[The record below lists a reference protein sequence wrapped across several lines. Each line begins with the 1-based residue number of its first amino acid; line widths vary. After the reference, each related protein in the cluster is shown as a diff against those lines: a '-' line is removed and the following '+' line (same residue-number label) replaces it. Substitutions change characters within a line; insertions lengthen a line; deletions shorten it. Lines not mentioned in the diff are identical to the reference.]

1 MPCCE
6 VMFTIRPRASP
17 RGGWPSICRTAAR
30 QSRNGPRRLT
40 AIIASQSSG
49 WVSTSGLECGPA
61 RTALLTSTSSAPQR
75 CTARATS
82 ASQWSA
88 RATSAA
94 TYSASPPS
102 AAMSASVGS
111 PPVSGSRRTSAT
123 STAKPSAARR
133 RAMARPMP
141 DAPPVTIADR
151 GTGASML
158 ETVARVAFVAHCLL
172 NQNAKVDGGARCPG
186 VYSPLVEVLR
196 ERGWELDQM
205 PSPELGFTG
214 LNRFWAVREQLDTL
228 AYRRHCARIA
238 AAVAGAIAA
247 RVERG
252 DEVVFVGLEG
262 SPSMGVRV
270 TSSDP
275 ARGGRPEWP
284 DGAPELTPGR
294 GVLIEELLAQLAPRG
309 VPPPP
314 AGGITH
320 VLPDHDTA
328 AERSQLVA
336 LLDDA

>member
-17 RGGWPSICRTAAR
+17 RGAWRSIWSTAER

-40 AIIASQSSG
+40 AIIASQSPGSVCSSG
-49 WVSTSGLECGPA
+49 FECRPA
-61 RTALLTSTSSAPQR
+61 RTALLTRTSSAPQR
-75 CTARATS
+75 STARATS
-82 ASQWSA
+82 AAQSA
-88 RATSAA
+88 SLLTSAA

-123 STAKPSAARR
+123 STTSPSAASR
-133 RAMARPMP
+133 RAIARPMP
-141 DAPPVTIADR
+141 DAPPVTIAER
-151 GTGASML
+151 GTGPSIL
-158 ETVARVAFVAHCLL
+158 ESVARVAFVAHCLL

-196 ERGWELDQM
+196 ERGWELEQM
-205 PSPELGFTG
+205 PCPELASPG

-247 RVERG
+247 RIGRG
-252 DEVVFVGLEG
+252 DEVVLVGLEG

-275 ARGGRPEWP
+275 ERGGRPEWP

-294 GVLIEELLAQLAPRG
+294 GILIEELLAELERRG
-309 VPPPP
+309 VPAAR
-314 AGGITH
+314 AGGVTP
-320 VLPDHDTA
+320 VPPDHDPT
-328 AERSQLVA
+328 AERDALAA
-336 LLDDA
+336 LLDG